1 MAQTSKSSYDYVKLR
16 MAAMTPE
23 ELKAHKAKRSAYNKS
38 YRDKIKER
46 MASMTPEELN
56 EYKAKCSACS
66 KSYREAKMASMT
78 PKELKEYKA
87 KHSDRNNANN
97 KKRLASMTPEEK
109 REWMDRRNEYIR
121 NRRRDPEKQAHI
133 REQDRIYK
141 RNDRKK
147 RRINN
152 AAKVEIEYH
161 YQLGEI
167 TRKERNDILKQ
178 ILK

>member
-1 MAQTSKSSYDYVKLR
+1 MAQTSKSSYDYEKL
-16 MAAMTPE
+16 
-23 ELKAHKAKRSAYNKS
+23 
-38 YRDKIKER
+38 R
-46 MASMTPEELN
+46 MASMTPEELKK
-56 EYKAKCSACS
+56 YKAQRSAYQ
-66 KSYREAKMASMT
+66 KSYREAKIAAMT
-78 PKELKEYKA
+78 PEELKEYKA

-109 REWMDRRNEYIR
+109 RDWNDKKNEYNR

-133 REQDRIYK
+133 REQDRVYK

-147 RRINN
+147 RLINN
-152 AAKVEIEYH
+152 VVKVEIEYH

-167 TRKERNDILKQ
+167 TRKERNIILKQ